1 MTTLR
6 ILHTESSPSLGGQE
20 LRILLEMEAL
30 AARGFDSVLVARPD
44 TPILVEAERRGL
56 TAYGVAMRSSLDLP
70 SIFRIAR
77 LLRRHRI
84 DVVNAHNSKD
94 AWNAALAAR
103 WMGVPVIRARHIAN
117 RIRTGYFG
125 RLIYGPLCD
134 AVMTT
139 GRDIATGLIERGVAA
154 ARIEVIPTGIDLARF
169 ATAAPGS
176 LRTDLGIPP
185 GATLIGQVA
194 VLRGD
199 KGPEFFV
206 QAAQQL
212 LAEGLDAWFVLVG
225 EGAARQRVEALL
237 ATGGYADRIKLAGF
251 RRDIPSV
258 LADLDL
264 FVLAARS
271 PEGVPQAVLQAHAA
285 RIPVVATSV
294 GGVRE
299 VAIHGET
306 AWCAA
311 PRDVPGL
318 ANAMRKLLEDA
329 KLAAELVDRGHAM
342 TREEYS
348 LDRMLDRMEALYRRL
363 SGRAELP
370 APEPKP

>member
-1 MTTLR
+1 MR

-20 LRILLEMEAL
+20 LRILIEMEAL
-30 AARGFDSVLVARPD
+30 ASRGCESVLAARPD
-44 TPILVEAERRGL
+44 SPILIEARRRGL
-56 TAYGVAMRSSLDLP
+56 TAYGIAMRSSCDP
-70 SIFRIAR
+70 SSIWQLAR
-77 LLRRHRI
+77 LMRRHHI

-94 AWNAALAAR
+94 AWNAALASR
-103 WMGVPVIRARHIAN
+103 LLGIPVIRARHIAS
-117 RIRTGYFG
+117 RIRTSHLS

-134 AVMTT
+134 VVMTT
-139 GRDIATGLIERGVAA
+139 GRDIGASLVERGVAA
-154 ARIEVIPTGIDLARF
+154 AKIEVIPTGIDPVRF
-169 ATAAPGS
+169 AAATPGI
-176 LRTDLGIPP
+176 LRANLGIPP
-185 GATLIGQVA
+185 GATLIGQIA

-206 QAAQQL
+206 QAAQL
-212 LAEGLDAWFVLVG
+212 LLDEGLDAWFVLVG
-225 EGAARQRVEALL
+225 EGTSRRRIEAQLAA
-237 ATGGYADRIKLAGF
+237 GGHTDRIKLAGF
-251 RRDIPSV
+251 RRDIPAI

-285 RIPVVATSV
+285 RVPVVATTV

-318 ANAMRKLLEDA
+318 AAAMRKLLEDPA
-329 KLAAELVDRGHAM
+329 LAADLTERGHRLVLESY
-342 TREEYS
+342 T
-348 LDRMLDRMEALYRRL
+348 LDRMLDRMEDLYRRL
-363 SGRAELP
+363 VVGKAAER
-370 APEPKP
+370 

>member
-1 MTTLR
+1 MSLN

-30 AARGFDSVLVARPD
+30 AARGFESVLVARPG
-44 TPILVEAERRGL
+44 TPTLQEAARRGL
-56 TAYGVAMRSSLDLP
+56 TAYGVAMRNSLDLP
-70 SIFRIAR
+70 SMLQLARIM
-77 LLRRHRI
+77 RRHRI

-94 AWNAALAAR
+94 AWNAALTAR
-103 WMGVPVIRARHIAN
+103 ALGVPVIRARHIAS
-117 RIRTGYFG
+117 RIRSGYFS

-139 GRDIATGLIERGVAA
+139 ADDISAGLVERGVDAA
-154 ARIEVIPTGIDLARF
+154 KIEAIPTGIDVARF
-169 ATAAPGS
+169 AAAAPGT
-176 LRTDLGIPP
+176 LRADLGIPAD
-185 GATLIGQVA
+185 ATLVGQVA

-225 EGAARQRVEALL
+225 EGAARTRVAALL
-237 ATGGYADRIKLAGF
+237 ESGGHADRIKLAGF
-251 RRDIPSV
+251 RRDIPAI

-285 RIPVVATSV
+285 RVPVVATTV

-306 AWCAA
+306 AWCAP
-311 PRDVPGL
+311 PRDVPNL
-318 ANAMRKLLEDA
+318 AAAMRKLLEDQA
-329 KLAAELVDRGHAM
+329 LATELAERGHRM
-342 TREEYS
+342 TRERYS
-348 LDRMLDRMEALYRRL
+348 LEVMLDRMEVLYRRL
-363 SGRAELP
+363 AAGRR
-370 APEPKP
+370 